1 LQNSESIFSGIGIR
15 AIKLRATS
23 SYRQLKVCLLE
34 EKQLLKEQQQPAN
47 NCCYSSNLKSPEE
60 LPSVE
65 EALKTTTAVVKVLDL
80 GFAFKRRRQ
89 KKQFFFFWHGARD
102 CSENW

>member
-1 LQNSESIFSGIGIR
+1 
-15 AIKLRATS
+15 
-23 SYRQLKVCLLE
+23 
-34 EKQLLKEQQQPAN
+34 
-47 NCCYSSNLKSPEE
+47 

-89 KKQFFFFWHGARD
+89 KKQFFFFFFWHGARD